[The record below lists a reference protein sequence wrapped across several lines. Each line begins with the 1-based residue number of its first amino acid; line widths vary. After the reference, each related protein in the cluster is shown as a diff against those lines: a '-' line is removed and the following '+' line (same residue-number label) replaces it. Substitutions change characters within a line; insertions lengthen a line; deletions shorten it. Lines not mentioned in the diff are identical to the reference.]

1 MDLAR
6 AGCVCKH
13 WHTSAGDELLWKVHA
28 RQLYHLEELKG
39 PDQESCV
46 TWKWVCTLLPAR
58 MFLQRK

>member
-13 WHTSAGDELLWKVHA
+13 WHTSAEDDLLWKVHA
-28 RQLYHLEELKG
+28 RQLYHVEELVG
-39 PDQESCV
+39 PDAELCT

-58 MFLQRK
+58 LFF